1 MLRQVQVSR
10 KVSQVV
16 MILLVIQRARVPRQ
30 APQQVQVS
38 LQVLRRV
45 LVSHRVSQTVTIL
58 PVNQGVQVSQQVLR

>member
-1 MLRQVQVSR
+1 
-10 KVSQVV
+10 
-16 MILLVIQRARVPRQ
+16 MILLVNQRVQALQQARVGRP